1 MVAVEREALEAPKVE
16 SRGQRAIRRVQSILL
31 WMQLTRNL
39 AVRDVE
45 TRYKHSLLGLYWA
58 IINPLITAA
67 IFTFL
72 FSVIFH
78 TPSGNVPYVVFL
90 VTGLTFWNFFA
101 NGIMSATGCIS
112 GSAGLLAKIYFPR
125 VVLPTAS
132 VFARLIDLLFSLIVM
147 VAFILLY
154 RVPIHWT
161 ALWVI
166 PLLGV
171 QVMFTLGIAYLF
183 ASLNVLYR
191 DMTQLVGLLLMVWMY
206 GSPVMYTA
214 TTVNPTLQGV
224 LLMNPMGGLLQAMR
238 DLIFVGHVTDMPF
251 LWSAFAW
258 SLFTFF
264 AGLSVFKRIE
274 PLFSE
279 VM

>member
-1 MVAVEREALEAPKVE
+1 MAVVEREALDVLRTE
-16 SRGQRAIRRVQSILL
+16 SRGQRAIRRLRSIRL

-78 TPSGNVPYVVFL
+78 TASGSVPYVVFL
-90 VTGLTFWNFFA
+90 LTGLTFWNFFA
-101 NGIMSATGCIS
+101 NGVASATSCIT
-112 GSAGLLAKIYFPR
+112 GSASLLAKIYFPR
-125 VVLPTAS
+125 VVMPTAS
-132 VFARLIDLLFSLIVM
+132 VLARLIDFGFSLLVLA
-147 VAFILLY
+147 VFIILY
-154 RVPIHWT
+154 RVPIYWT
-161 ALWVI
+161 AIWVI
-166 PLLGV
+166 PLLGIQLV
-171 QVMFTLGIAYLF
+171 FTLGIAYLF

-206 GSPVMYTA
+206 LSPVMYA
-214 TTVNPTLQGV
+214 TTTVSPTLQGI

-251 LWSAFAW
+251 VWSAFAW

-274 PLFSE
+274 PLFAE

>member
-1 MVAVEREALEAPKVE
+1 MAALEHQLNPTPRTE
-16 SRGQRAIRRVQSILL
+16 SRGQRAVRRVQSILL

-58 IINPLITAA
+58 IINPLVTAA
-67 IFTFL
+67 IFSFL
-72 FSVIFH
+72 FGVVFH
-78 TPSGNVPYVVFL
+78 AVTGSIPYVVFL

-101 NGIMSATGCIS
+101 NGVMSATGCIA

-132 VFARLIDLLFSLIVM
+132 VFARMIDLLFSLIVL
-147 VAFILLY
+147 VAVILIY
-154 RVPIHWT
+154 RVPIHWS

-171 QVMFTLGIAYLF
+171 QVIFTLGIAYLF

-206 GSPVMYTA
+206 MSPVMYA
-214 TTVNPTLQGV
+214 TTTLNGTLQGI
-224 LLMNPMGGLLQAMR
+224 LLMNPMGGMLQAMR

-258 SLFTFF
+258 SAFAFL

-274 PLFSE
+274 PLFAE